1 MVFVVGIVL
10 VGVLMAQARLHFG
23 IRRIESKIDLLTR
36 QSFLHVRRKD
46 QP

>member
-1 MVFVVGIVL
+1 MIVVGVL
-10 VGVLMAQARLHFG
+10 LAVVLMAQAHLHFG
-23 IRRIESKIDLLTR
+23 VRRIESKIDTLTG

>member
-1 MVFVVGIVL
+1 MVFERIAL
-10 VGVLMAQARLHFG
+10 ILALLALANLHFG
-23 IRRIESKIDLLTR
+23 ARRIESKIDTLSS